1 MKKNENLP
9 ICIKNIPIDVQL
21 AKELKTLSEDIQN
34 EKDELESI
42 LEDIESNTC
51 SIEIKRNWGFIKK
64 SSIEDACKDI
74 YKNLSGY
81 IKDCSVSIQKTNE
94 NLGRSLELI
103 KLLAIVEKDLYEQID
118 DQIVRSNEF
127 NESFLDWCKQQG
139 INDEEVRGL
148 LETSFHR
155 AYTLRDRINT
165 LRNSLMELDGRVG
178 KLEQKANS
186 FDNIVEEKKR
196 AFENIYKEKYDAFIK
211 LVDEK
216 KKDINETHKQF
227 RQTIGEKEQEL
238 QRRIDNVEKSILEI
252 DGKIKR
258 FNEKVQ
264 ETKEGLQSFAKEKQ
278 EDLDKIKTDTK
289 NDLNKFV
296 NLEKE
301 NIANICRENGDEIK
315 RIIQVYENKLEN
327 ERDVLKKEFNKKIVY
342 AIFGS
347 VVLSSLISYLVTMLW
362 C

>member
-118 DQIVRSNEF
+118 DQIVRCNEF

-155 AYTLRDRINT
+155 AYTLRDRINN
-165 LRNSLMELDGRVG
+165 LRNESRNSITELGNRVE
-178 KLEQKANS
+178 KLETRVQV
-186 FDNIVEEKKR
+186 FDNIIEEKR
-196 AFENIYKEKYDAFIK
+196 REFENIYKNKYDDFIK

-216 KKDINETHKQF
+216 KGI
-227 RQTIGEKEQEL
+227 
-238 QRRIDNVEKSILEI
+238 IDNSILEI
-252 DGKIKR
+252 DNKIK
-258 FNEKVQ
+258 
-264 ETKEGLQSFAKEKQ
+264 L
-278 EDLDKIKTDTK
+278 
-289 NDLNKFV
+289 
-296 NLEKE
+296 
-301 NIANICRENGDEIK
+301 
-315 RIIQVYENKLEN
+315 IIEECENKLEK
-327 ERDVLKKEFNKKIVY
+327 EHSLLKKSFNKKMLY
-342 AIFGS
+342 AVFGS
-347 VVLSSLISYLVTMLW
+347 VTLSSLISLLVTTILH
-362 C
+362 

>member
-9 ICIKNIPIDVQL
+9 MCIKNIPIDVQL

-51 SIEIKRNWGFIKK
+51 PIEIKRNWGFIKK
-64 SSIEDACKDI
+64 SSIEDACKEI

-103 KLLAIVEKDLYEQID
+103 KLLAIVEKDLYEKID

-127 NESFLDWCKQQG
+127 NEIFLDWCKQQG

-165 LRNSLMELDGRVG
+165 LRNEFRDSLKELGDRVG
-178 KLEQKANS
+178 EL
-186 FDNIVEEKKR
+186 EEK
-196 AFENIYKEKYDAFIK
+196 ADD
-211 LVDEK
+211 V
-216 KKDINETHKQF
+216 
-227 RQTIGEKEQEL
+227 
-238 QRRIDNVEKSILEI
+238 
-252 DGKIKR
+252 
-258 FNEKVQ
+258 
-264 ETKEGLQSFAKEKQ
+264 
-278 EDLDKIKTDTK
+278 
-289 NDLNKFV
+289 
-296 NLEKE
+296 
-301 NIANICRENGDEIK
+301 CRENGDEIK
-315 RIIQVYENKLEN
+315 RIIQEYENKLEN
-327 ERDVLKKEFNKKIVY
+327 ERDVLKK
-342 AIFGS
+342 
-347 VVLSSLISYLVTMLW
+347 
-362 C
+362 